1 MTVVMVRPG
10 DALRAEAEALA
21 RRMFRLRHGA
31 EIAHLP
37 SRLLAVR
44 SPGGRM
50 LAVAGLRDAEEGF
63 FSERYLDLPVERA
76 IASAVGSGVG
86 SAPRREDVLELT
98 ALAAERTA
106 PLLGLLRAAAAVG
119 LAEGRAWGLF
129 TGTQEI
135 RGMALRLGMPLVEL
149 AVASRERAP
158 DPASWGAYYERDP
171 RVCAVEMGC
180 AAASLSAELAVAAS

>member
-1 MTVVMVRPG
+1 MTVVVVRPG
-10 DALRAEAEALA
+10 DASRAEAEALA

-31 EIAHLP
+31 EISHLP

-44 SPGGRM
+44 SPGGR
-50 LAVAGLRDAEEGF
+50 LVAVAGLRDADEGF

-76 IASAVGSGVG
+76 IAGVVGS
-86 SAPRREDVLELT
+86 PTRRDDVLELT

-106 PLLGLLRAAAAVG
+106 PLLALLRAAAAVG

-129 TGTQEI
+129 TGTRVI

-149 AVASRERAP
+149 AIASRERAP
-158 DPASWGAYYERDP
+158 DPASWGVYYERDP
-171 RVCAVEMGC
+171 RVCAVEIGC
-180 AAASLSAELAVAAS
+180 AAASLSADLAVAAS